1 MLHLCCGCYQLLNLR
16 VNLGCWLLNCVF
28 LSTYCYVFF
37 NNGGYKINSELSKLS
52 KRNTAGV
59 CFYLSGNLDGSN
71 FCTIDGQAQILI

>member
-1 MLHLCCGCYQLLNLR
+1 
-16 VNLGCWLLNCVF
+16 
-28 LSTYCYVFF
+28 
-37 NNGGYKINSELSKLS
+37 LSKLS

>member
-1 MLHLCCGCYQLLNLR
+1 
-16 VNLGCWLLNCVF
+16 VF
-28 LSTYCYVFF
+28 SCRLIVTFF
-37 NNGGYKINSELSKLS
+37 LIMADKINSELSKLS